1 MRPGLVAMGAAEVV
15 GAVEVADMVAVDMEE
30 DVVVVAATVRK
41 NFFWLLFIGFTGQKC
56 QSFFSH

>member
-1 MRPGLVAMGAAEVV
+1 MGAAVVV

-30 DVVVVAATVRK
+30 DVVVAAAMVRM
-41 NFFWLLFIGFTGQKC
+41 NFFWLPFISLTGQKC

>member
-1 MRPGLVAMGAAEVV
+1 MAMGAAEVV